1 MKRFLIGCMI
11 ICSWATITL
20 SGCGGKTFDLSN
32 LVIIKSSGLDTK
44 GKANV
49 SVDWSLLEAEIK
61 KNAKNE
67 MVAVQQAIELE
78 NSILFELDKEEDL
91 SNGDKI
97 TLTISWNKDVAKEA
111 GFKFKGD
118 SQTLTVSDL
127 REAKDIDLFADLKL
141 DYDGVSPDAELI
153 IRNESSDSFVKSVNF
168 SADSSSNISN
178 GDVITIKAQYDT
190 SKAESAGYLVSK
202 TEKQYTVSGI
212 DEYIQKYGDIDDET
226 MKAME
231 KQAIDLIEATFAD
244 EYIISSILYPDDFN
258 KRFNVN
264 FDDIKL
270 NQLTLTD
277 NYFFVL
283 KAGMTVEWGDVN
295 NSIFMVYK
303 AEYSDNYGSD
313 NVIYMPVYF
322 KNIIK
327 REDEKIDVVITDA
340 VISDYKNSNFDNMYR
355 DVVTSNKAKYEYEE
369 ISLDQ
374 R

>member
-67 MVAVQQAIELE
+67 MVAVQQALELE

-212 DEYIQKYGDIDDET
+212 DEYIQKYEDIDDET

-244 EYIISSILYPDDFN
+244 EYIISSLLYPDDFN

-340 VISDYKNSNFDNMYR
+340 VISDYNNSNFDNMYR

>member
-67 MVAVQQAIELE
+67 MVAVQQALELE

-212 DEYIQKYGDIDDET
+212 DEYIQKYEDIDDET

-244 EYIISSILYPDDFN
+244 EYIISSLLYPDDFN

-303 AEYSDNYGSD
+303 AEYSDNYGAD

-340 VISDYKNSNFDNMYR
+340 VISDYNNSNFDNMYR